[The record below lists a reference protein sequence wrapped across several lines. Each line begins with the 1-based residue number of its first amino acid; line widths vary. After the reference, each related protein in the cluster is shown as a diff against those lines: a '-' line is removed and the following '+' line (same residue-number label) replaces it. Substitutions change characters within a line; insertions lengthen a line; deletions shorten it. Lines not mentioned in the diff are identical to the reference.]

1 MSSEHAPPPRVANR
15 YGAPK
20 PVRAAGRRRW
30 WIVGALAAA
39 VIVIGI
45 FAFSTVAPRVS
56 FKDVGFA
63 LSSNQEARVD
73 FEVTK
78 PTDATARCAVQVL
91 SENYAIVGWKVVTI
105 GPTAATDAADGGRT
119 TAQRVELRTDSPGV
133 SGGVDSC
140 WIAGTRD

>member
-1 MSSEHAPPPRVANR
+1 MSSGNAPTPRVANR

-30 WIVGALAAA
+30 WVIAALTAA
-39 VIVIGI
+39 VIAIGI

-56 FKDVGFA
+56 FKDVGFSF
-63 LSSNQEARVD
+63 SSDQQARVD

-78 PTDATARCAVQVL
+78 PTDATAHCAVQVL
-91 SENYAIVGWKVVTI
+91 SENYAVVGWKVVTI
-105 GPTAATDAADGGRT
+105 GPVPAGADGRT
-119 TAQRVELRTDSPGV
+119 TAQQVELRTDSPGV

>member
-1 MSSEHAPPPRVANR
+1 MSSGNAPTPRVANR

-30 WIVGALAAA
+30 WVIGALAAA
-39 VIVIGI
+39 VIAIGI
-45 FAFSTVAPRVS
+45 FAFSTGAPRVS
-56 FKDVGFA
+56 FKDVGFSF
-63 LSSNQEARVD
+63 SSGQQARVD

-78 PTDATARCAVQVL
+78 PTDATAHCAVQVL
-91 SENYAIVGWKVVTI
+91 SENYAVVGWKVVTI
-105 GPTAATDAADGGRT
+105 GPGAASEGAAGRT
-119 TAQRVELRTDSPGV
+119 TAQQVELRTDSPGV